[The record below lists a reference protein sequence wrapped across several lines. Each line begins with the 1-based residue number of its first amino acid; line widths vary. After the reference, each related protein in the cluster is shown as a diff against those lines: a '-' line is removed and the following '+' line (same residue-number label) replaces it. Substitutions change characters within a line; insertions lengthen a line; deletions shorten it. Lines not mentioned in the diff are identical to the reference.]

1 MMSESKLFKSI
12 VIGALTGAIISM
24 FDRKTREHTIEMSK
38 KVKDTVIYYAK
49 NKDELQH
56 IIEEKLDEGQEL
68 YDNASENIN
77 TIVHKI
83 EEVKELPNT
92 IQNIVSD
99 TKNAFTN
106 NVIEK

>member
-1 MMSESKLFKSI
+1 MMSESKLFKSM

-38 KVKDTVIYYAK
+38 KVKDAVIYYAK

-56 IIEEKLDEGQEL
+56 LIEEKLDEVQDL
-68 YDNASENIN
+68 YDSASENIN

-83 EEVKELPNT
+83 QEVKELPNT
-92 IQNIVSD
+92 IQSLVSD
-99 TKNAFTN
+99 TKNAFKN
-106 NVIEK
+106 DAVQK